1 MISSKRIEAPMRK
14 NKKQKKQKNTILV
27 NSITYRN
34 VSYKPFLP
42 IVYFGEIK
50 GTVYKMCVLGNR
62 KLL

>member
-14 NKKQKKQKNTILV
+14 QNKQTNKNTILV

-34 VSYKPFLP
+34 VSYKLFLP

>member
-1 MISSKRIEAPMRK
+1 MRK

>member
-1 MISSKRIEAPMRK
+1 MRK
-14 NKKQKKQKNTILV
+14 QNKQTNKNTILV

-34 VSYKPFLP
+34 VSYKLFLP